1 MGVPEPISIHAP
13 LTGCDDRGSCNS
25 GSRRYFNPRT
35 PRGVRRQFPNGTL
48 PTAASFQS
56 THPLRGA
63 TGFIEKGNAP
73 GCISIHAPLTGCD
86 LRSAHQDSGT
96 SYFNPR
102 TPCGVRR
109 CSFPCPS
116 RAHTFQST
124 HPLRGARFS
133 PAEFQHIAGAGHTQ
147 CPGKNAHI
155 PGDEEVSP
163 ALGKSTVV
171 GVFVKDRSVGGA
183 EIFCPL
189 VFDIDKRPLAAAELE
204 VLQTGEL
211 EEILLG
217 INHPIR
223 VQVTPSGSFSS
234 STVTA

>member
-1 MGVPEPISIHAP
+1 MLLI
-13 LTGCDDRGSCNS
+13 
-25 GSRRYFNPRT
+25 
-35 PRGVRRQFPNGTL
+35 
-48 PTAASFQS
+48 FQS

-63 TGFIEKGNAP
+63 TPYFISSLK
-73 GCISIHAPLTGCD
+73 IIL
-86 LRSAHQDSGT
+86 
-96 SYFNPR
+96 
-102 TPCGVRR
+102 
-109 CSFPCPS
+109 
-116 RAHTFQST
+116 FQST

-171 GVFVKDRSVGGA
+171 GVFVEDRPVGGA
-183 EIFCPL
+183 GIFRPL
-189 VFDIDKRPLAAAELE
+189 ILNMDERPLAAAELE

-211 EEILLG
+211 KEIILG
-217 INHPIR
+217 IDHPIR

-234 STVTA
+234 STVTV

>member
-1 MGVPEPISIHAP
+1 MSVISIHAP
-13 LTGCDDRGSCNS
+13 LAGCDITLFWFS
-25 GSRRYFNPRT
+25 GERE
-35 PRGVRRQFPNGTL
+35 V
-48 PTAASFQS
+48 FQS

-63 TGFIEKGNAP
+63 TPRGQWGWAWSRHFNPRTPRGVRLRQRRRSDRA
-73 GCISIHAPLTGCD
+73 GHISIHAPLAGCD
-86 LRSAHQDSGT
+86 GSS
-96 SYFNPR
+96 
-102 TPCGVRR
+102 
-109 CSFPCPS
+109 PS
-116 RAHTFQST
+116 RSLTVHPFQST

-163 ALGKSTVV
+163 ALVKSTVV

-189 VFDIDKRPLAAAELE
+189 VLDMDKRPLAAAELE